1 MAPTRIRTLI
11 LAGIVCA
18 IGVRLLLPLFYADIP
33 PLPWTGVP
41 ALLILTFAEALSGR
55 NLRARLRGRS
65 QGTPIPPIHPI
76 AVARMA
82 ALAKASSLAAAI
94 FAGLSAGFVAY
105 VVGSLDKIAYR
116 ADAVV
121 AMGTLAAA
129 IALTVAAL
137 YLENSCRV
145 PPSDEEPES
154 PAGAGSP
161 G

>member
-11 LAGIVCA
+11 LAAIVCA
-18 IGVRLLLPLFYADIP
+18 IAVRLLLPMVYADIP

-41 ALLILTFAEALSGR
+41 ALLILTLAEALSGR
-55 NLRARLRGRS
+55 NLRARLHGQS
-65 QGTPIPPIHPI
+65 QGRPLNPI

-94 FAGLSAGFVAY
+94 FAGLSAGFVLY
-105 VVGSLDKIAYR
+105 VVGSLDKVAYR
-116 ADAVV
+116 SDAFVGG
-121 AMGTLAAA
+121 GTLAAA

-145 PPSDEEPES
+145 PPSDDEQEANASARGPS
-154 PAGAGSP
+154 
-161 G
+161 

>member
-11 LAGIVCA
+11 LAGLVCA

-41 ALLILTFAEALSGR
+41 ALLILTVAEALSGR
-55 NLRARLRGRS
+55 NLRARLHGRS
-65 QGTPIPPIHPI
+65 QGTPIHPI

-116 ADAVV
+116 DDAVV
-121 AMGTLAAA
+121 AAGTLAAA
-129 IALTVAAL
+129 IALTAAAL

-154 PAGAGSP
+154 TAGAGGP

>member
-65 QGTPIPPIHPI
+65 QGTPIHPI

-145 PPSDEEPES
+145 PPSDEEPEN